1 MPSATSLP
9 AASAWW
15 RTSRTIRPRPR
26 ASTRGSSWPPPRRPC
41 ATGSTADTCLPAWG
55 SPTRS
60 RPGSSRKSS
69 SSPMLS
75 STRSPCCGGKRRSSP
90 APRSARTW
98 SGSTRR
104 SARMRRSGPSVTL
117 AQEPS
122 SGRARRPAHSSRSRS
137 RPSGRTPRCR
147 ISRTSAMRRSERA
160 RTSAQG
166 RSPRTFRTGRVSRRG
181 GRRSATTSASPWT
194 LCSLLRSL
202 LATMRGRRPVPSS
215 PTTSPR
221 GRSPAFRRDRSTR
234 KGAVES
240 GTIEQTLPGLEG
252 TGGTASQLM
261 VGRALSLTPQKR
273 LAVVAGSSHPELAT
287 KIAGHLGVELTR
299 VERTTF
305 ADGSPYFRFEDSVRG
320 ADMFIVQTAAPSIG
334 EHLMELLIMVNA
346 AKLASAKR
354 ITAVIPW
361 YFYARQDKKSR
372 PREPITARLVADL
385 LETAGVDRVITMD
398 LHAGQVQGFFRI
410 PVDHM
415 VAVPMFAQHIR
426 DYLGTE
432 VERVA
437 VAPDTGRA
445 KLAGKFAVMTDDIID
460 TGGTLCAGAE
470 ALREAGATRV
480 IACATH
486 ALFNEPALERIGNSA
501 FEKVVVT
508 DTVPVDE
515 LNKPANIEVLSISGL
530 LAETIQNVFSDDSV
544 SAIFAGENQLF

>member
-1 MPSATSLP
+1 MP
-9 AASAWW
+9 
-15 RTSRTIRPRPR
+15 IE
-26 ASTRGSSWPPPRRPC
+26 ST
-41 ATGSTADTCLPAWG
+41 
-55 SPTRS
+55 
-60 RPGSSRKSS
+60 
-69 SSPMLS
+69 
-75 STRSPCCGGKRRSSP
+75 
-90 APRSARTW
+90 
-98 SGSTRR
+98 
-104 SARMRRSGPSVTL
+104 
-117 AQEPS
+117 
-122 SGRARRPAHSSRSRS
+122 
-137 RPSGRTPRCR
+137 
-147 ISRTSAMRRSERA
+147 
-160 RTSAQG
+160 
-166 RSPRTFRTGRVSRRG
+166 
-181 GRRSATTSASPWT
+181 TTELT
-194 LCSLLRSL
+194 
-202 LATMRGRRPVPSS
+202 
-215 PTTSPR
+215 
-221 GRSPAFRRDRSTR
+221 
-234 KGAVES
+234 
-240 GTIEQTLPGLEG
+240 QLPGLEAPA
-252 TGGTASQLM
+252 TGAVPSPDKIIELGPM
-261 VGRALSLTPQKR
+261 KR
-273 LAVVAGSSHPELAT
+273 LMLFSGRSNRPLAED
-287 KIAGHLGVELTR
+287 IGRQLGVELGE
-299 VERTTF
+299 VSLKTF
-305 ADGSPYFRFEDSVRG
+305 ANDETYCRYGESIRG
-320 ADMFIVQTAAPSIG
+320 ADVFIVQSGSPPVND
-334 EHLMELLIMVNA
+334 HLVELLIMIQA

-445 KLAGKFAVMTDDIID
+445 KLAGKFAEMIGGGLVVLNKERPGHNQAKVTGVIGDVAGKVAVMTDDIID
-460 TGGTLCAGAE
+460 TAGTLCAGAD

-486 ALFNEPALERIGNSA
+486 ALFNDPALQRIADSA

-515 LNKPANIEVLSISGL
+515 LNKPPNIEVLSTSRL

>member
-1 MPSATSLP
+1 M
-9 AASAWW
+9 
-15 RTSRTIRPRPR
+15 
-26 ASTRGSSWPPPRRPC
+26 
-41 ATGSTADTCLPAWG
+41 
-55 SPTRS
+55 
-60 RPGSSRKSS
+60 
-69 SSPMLS
+69 
-75 STRSPCCGGKRRSSP
+75 
-90 APRSARTW
+90 
-98 SGSTRR
+98 
-104 SARMRRSGPSVTL
+104 
-117 AQEPS
+117 
-122 SGRARRPAHSSRSRS
+122 
-137 RPSGRTPRCR
+137 
-147 ISRTSAMRRSERA
+147 
-160 RTSAQG
+160 
-166 RSPRTFRTGRVSRRG
+166 
-181 GRRSATTSASPWT
+181 
-194 LCSLLRSL
+194 
-202 LATMRGRRPVPSS
+202 
-215 PTTSPR
+215 
-221 GRSPAFRRDRSTR
+221 
-234 KGAVES
+234 VES

-252 TGGTASQLM
+252 TSATPATHLAI
-261 VGRALSLTPQKR
+261 GRAVSLTPTKR
-273 LAVVAGSSHPELAT
+273 LAVVAGSSHPELAE
-287 KIAGHLGVELTR
+287 KIASHLGVELTR

-320 ADMFIVQTAAPSIG
+320 ADMFIVQTAATPIAQ
-334 EHLMELLIMVNA
+334 HLVELLIMVNA

-426 DYLGTE
+426 DYLGSE

-445 KLAGKFAVMTDDIID
+445 KLAGKFAEMIGGGLVVLNKERPGHNQAKVTGVIGDVAGKVAVMTDDIID
-460 TGGTLCAGAE
+460 TAGTLCAGAE

-486 ALFNEPALERIGNSA
+486 ALFNDPALERIAASA
-501 FEKVVVT
+501 FERVIVT

-515 LNKPANIEVLSISGL
+515 LRKPSNVEVLSISGL